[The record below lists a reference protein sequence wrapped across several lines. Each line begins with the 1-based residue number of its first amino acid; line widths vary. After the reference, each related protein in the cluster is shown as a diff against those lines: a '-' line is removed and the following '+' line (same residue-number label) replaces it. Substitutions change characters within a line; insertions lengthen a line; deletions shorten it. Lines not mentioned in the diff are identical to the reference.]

1 MEEIQTLKRFID
13 NADFSPE
20 IKKALF
26 DCLMLEL
33 RKSPSSEY
41 LRVIKQISQSA
52 DHED

>member
-1 MEEIQTLKRFID
+1 MDEIQTLKRFID
-13 NADFSPE
+13 NADFPPE

-41 LRVIKQISQSA
+41 LRVIKQISRLA
-52 DHED
+52 EHED

>member
-13 NADFSPE
+13 NAEFSPA

-41 LRVIKQISQSA
+41 LRVIKQISGSA
-52 DHED
+52 NDED